1 MPIKILI
8 LGGSGFIGR
17 NLFSFFNQNS
27 RYEVLAPTRLELN
40 LLSDVACSTYID
52 KHEPDFVVHSAVDIN
67 SVESTLKMF
76 FNVYNNHRSFGKLI
90 QLGSGAEYDK
100 RFGKPLLEEADFGQS
115 VPTDTYGLAK
125 YMIAREIEASRDGK
139 SLNLRLF
146 GIFGPHE
153 DYSRRFISNNICRV
167 LVGLPI
173 TMNRNMRFD
182 YIDVVDLANGL
193 EKIISGAALTKRSY
207 NFCSGQPI
215 DLFSIANK
223 IKQAFGFEIPIH
235 VNQQGNNPEY
245 SGSPNK
251 LIEEMGELDLSN
263 MDQSILRLIEF
274 YKETLS
280 SKDLESFAEKNCAK

>member
-27 RYEVLAPTRLELN
+27 RYEVLAPTRSELN

-67 SVESTLKMF
+67 SVENTLKMF
-76 FNVYNNHRSFGKLI
+76 FNVYNNRRSFGKLI

-115 VPTDTYGLAK
+115 VPIDTYGLAK

-167 LVGLPI
+167 IAGLPI

-193 EKIISGAALTKRSY
+193 EKIISGAVLTKRSY

-274 YKETLS
+274 YKKTLS